1 MANPLAE
8 VNFQA
13 FLAFVQ
19 QHNEEGDWDDYTLP
33 DKLDLNKKM
42 IARECGFDRKRLTEN
57 SKIFSLYS
65 EVKES
70 LIEKGILLSDNRNA
84 TEKYESTRT
93 IASNAADKRAMK
105 KQQEVNAALQAELIE
120 ANKKL
125 IETQKK
131 LERLNALG
139 AYMLATGRL

>member
-19 QHNEEGDWDDYTLP
+19 QHNEEGDWDDYILP

-70 LIEKGILLSDNRNA
+70 LVEKGILLSDKRNA
-84 TEKYESTRT
+84 TEKYESTRS

-125 IETQKK
+125 VETQKK
-131 LERLNALG
+131 LERLNALE

>member
-1 MANPLAE
+1 MANPQAE

-13 FLAFVQ
+13 FLAFVE

-57 SKIFSLYS
+57 AKIFSLYS
-65 EVKES
+65 EVKVS
-70 LIEKGILLSDNRNA
+70 LVEKDILLLDNRNA
-84 TEKYESTRT
+84 TEKYESTRS
-93 IASNAADKRAMK
+93 IASNTADKRAIK

-125 IETQKK
+125 IEAQKK
-131 LERLNALG
+131 LERLNALE
-139 AYMLATGRL
+139 AYMVATGRL